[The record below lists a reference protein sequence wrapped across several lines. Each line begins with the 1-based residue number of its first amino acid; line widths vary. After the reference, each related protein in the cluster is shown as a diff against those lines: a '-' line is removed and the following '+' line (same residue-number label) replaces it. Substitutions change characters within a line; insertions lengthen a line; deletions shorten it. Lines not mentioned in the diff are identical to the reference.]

1 MRNEMKKLKRSLALV
16 LAVVLLMPLL
26 AGCGRRELDG
36 VKAVEAYLKAQTKGE
51 FGDYA
56 ELTGTD
62 EQELKDAY
70 EESLDDVMSI
80 FEEVELFKV
89 DFGDSVKEEVKKI
102 LGSVKYEVISAE
114 KDGDDDYV
122 VDVDVY
128 PSDVFGLA
136 FGKLIEASR
145 TAGGDTEMVGDLMI
159 QAFSDAVAEQ
169 SYGEAVRCQ
178 IHINYDEASKQYSIN
193 ETDAQDLAENFF
205 DLEGALENLFAPS
218 GTVYDNPYFN
228 WTVTEWNGAS
238 EEEKA
243 QCCLAILQTLQGL
256 SDEDIA
262 GLDLNDPNVQ
272 TAIEQMKDAVDL
284 TYSGGTQISIGDYVE
299 MVKGQ
304 M

>member
-1 MRNEMKKLKRSLALV
+1 MKRSLALV
-16 LAVVLLMPLL
+16 LAVVLLMPVL

-80 FEEVELFKV
+80 FEEVDLFKV
-89 DFGDSVKEEVKKI
+89 DFGDNVKEEVKKI
-102 LGSVKYEVISAE
+102 LGSVKYEVISSE

>member
-1 MRNEMKKLKRSLALV
+1 MRNERKKLKRSLALV
-16 LAVVLLMPLL
+16 LAVVLLMPVL

-102 LGSVKYEVISAE
+102 LGSVKYEVISSE

-128 PSDVFGLA
+128 PSDVF
-136 FGKLIEASR
+136 
-145 TAGGDTEMVGDLMI
+145 D
-159 QAFSDAVAEQ
+159 Q
-169 SYGEAVRCQ
+169 
-178 IHINYDEASKQYSIN
+178 
-193 ETDAQDLAENFF
+193 
-205 DLEGALENLFAPS
+205 
-218 GTVYDNPYFN
+218 
-228 WTVTEWNGAS
+228 
-238 EEEKA
+238 
-243 QCCLAILQTLQGL
+243 
-256 SDEDIA
+256 
-262 GLDLNDPNVQ
+262 
-272 TAIEQMKDAVDL
+272 
-284 TYSGGTQISIGDYVE
+284 
-299 MVKGQ
+299 
-304 M
+304 

>member
-1 MRNEMKKLKRSLALV
+1 MKKWKRSLALV
-16 LAVVLLMPLL
+16 LAVVLLMPVL
-26 AGCGRRELDG
+26 AGCGRREIDG

-80 FEEVELFKV
+80 FEEVDLFKV

-102 LGSVKYEVISAE
+102 LGSVKYEVISSE

-136 FGKLIEASR
+136 FGKLIEASK
-145 TAGGDTEMVGDLMI
+145 TVGGDTEMVGDLMI

-193 ETDAQDLAENFF
+193 ETDAQALAENFF

-228 WTVTEWNGAS
+228 WTLTEWNAAS

-243 QCCLAILQTLQGL
+243 QCCLAILQSLQGL
-256 SDEDIA
+256 SDEDMA
-262 GLDLNDPNVQ
+262 GIDLNDPNVQ

>member
-1 MRNEMKKLKRSLALV
+1 MKKLKRSLALV
-16 LAVVLLMPLL
+16 LAVVLLMPVL

-80 FEEVELFKV
+80 FEEVDLFKV
-89 DFGDSVKEEVKKI
+89 DVKEEVKKI
-102 LGSVKYEVISAE
+102 LGSVKYEVISSE

>member
-1 MRNEMKKLKRSLALV
+1 MKKWKRSLALV
-16 LAVVLLMPLL
+16 LAVVLLMPVL
-26 AGCGRRELDG
+26 AGCGRREIDG

-80 FEEVELFKV
+80 FEEVDLFKV

-102 LGSVKYEVISAE
+102 LGSVKYEVISSE

-136 FGKLIEASR
+136 FGKLIEASK

-193 ETDAQDLAENFF
+193 ETDAQALAENFF

-228 WTVTEWNGAS
+228 WTLTEWNAAS

-243 QCCLAILQTLQGL
+243 QCCLAILQSLQGL
-256 SDEDIA
+256 SDEDMA
-262 GLDLNDPNVQ
+262 GIDLNDPNVQ

>member
-1 MRNEMKKLKRSLALV
+1 MKKLKRSLALV

>member
-1 MRNEMKKLKRSLALV
+1 
-16 LAVVLLMPLL
+16 
-26 AGCGRRELDG
+26 
-36 VKAVEAYLKAQTKGE
+36 
-51 FGDYA
+51 
-56 ELTGTD
+56 
-62 EQELKDAY
+62 
-70 EESLDDVMSI
+70 MSI